1 MEIGFRLSPEGVLK
15 RSSGTMSKYMQIDIK
30 LLPFYEKRFKTHF
43 PKLAKLLQTL
53 SYTEP
58 LEKEL
63 SLYALVD
70 VLQRILRDPKTPH
83 DMKSKVEAHVRK
95 LLSLRDEARELLLGR
110 RLNALDQ
117 ILYRIEDEFEDLEQ
131 GL

>member
-1 MEIGFRLSPEGVLK
+1 
-15 RSSGTMSKYMQIDIK
+15 MQIDIK
-30 LLPFYEKRFKTHF
+30 LVPFYEKSFKTYF

-58 LEKEL
+58 LEREL

-70 VLQRILRDPKTPH
+70 VLQSILRDPGTPQ
-83 DMKSKVEAHVRK
+83 DIKSKLAPQLQK
-95 LLSLRDEARELLLGR
+95 LLPLKEEAREMLLAR

-117 ILYRIEDEFEDLEQ
+117 LLYRMEDEFEEMESSL
-131 GL
+131 